1 MKNSPYNVLIV
12 GAGLAGLSCAQ
23 HLFAKGI
30 SFLLLEGSDAVGG
43 RVRTDEVNGF
53 LLDRGFQVLQTA
65 YPEAQQTLDYSRL
78 DLHRFAAGALV
89 RFRGRFHRVMD
100 PWRNP
105 QKLLHAIFSPIG
117 TFADKLRVAH
127 LKYQVCYGSIE
138 ALFHKR
144 ETSTIMALR
153 NYGFSNA
160 MIDRFF
166 RPFFSGV
173 FFENELETSSRMFE
187 FVFRMFA
194 KGDVAL
200 PKHGMRMIPE
210 QIAAPLPWQ
219 SISLNTRV
227 EAVTED
233 KVLLASGEEIKADY
247 VVLATDG
254 TETARLLS
262 DSRSFET
269 CPTTC
274 LYFSSTTPPIN
285 EPILVLDGDGTGPVT
300 NLCVPSVVS
309 NSYAPAGKSLISA
322 TVLGHPKES
331 DQGLEAMV
339 RVQLTGWFGAMVEQW
354 EHLKTYHILHAL
366 PRQTPP
372 LFDPFNQPYRAR
384 KKLLVCGEFH
394 SVSSIQWAMYSGR
407 KTAELIAS
415 ELHA

>member
-1 MKNSPYNVLIV
+1 MKNSPYHVLIV

-23 HLFAKGI
+23 HLFAKGV

-43 RVRTDEVNGF
+43 RVRTDEVKGF

-65 YPEAQQTLDYSRL
+65 YPEAQHTLDYSRL

-89 RFRGRFHRVMD
+89 RFNGRFHRVMD

-105 QKLLHAIFSPIG
+105 KKLPQAIFSPIG
-117 TFADKLRVAH
+117 SFADKLRVAH
-127 LKYQVCYGSIE
+127 LKYQVCSGSIE
-138 ALFHKR
+138 ALFHKN
-144 ETSTIMALR
+144 ETSTIMALH

-173 FFENELETSSRMFE
+173 FFENELKTSSRMFE

-200 PKHGMRMIPE
+200 PKYGMRMIPE
-210 QIAAPLPWQ
+210 QMAALLPGQ
-219 SISLNTRV
+219 SLRLNTRI
-227 EAVTED
+227 EAVTEG
-233 KVLLASGEEIKADY
+233 KVLLATGEEIKADY

-274 LYFSSTTPPIN
+274 FYFSAPTPPID

-309 NSYAPAGKSLISA
+309 NSYAPTGKSLISA
-322 TVLGHPKES
+322 TVLRNQKDS
-331 DQGLEAMV
+331 DQDLEAMV
-339 RVQLTGWFGAMVEQW
+339 RTQLSGWFGAMVEQW
-354 EHLKTYHILHAL
+354 EHLKTYRILHAL
-366 PRQTPP
+366 PSQTPP
-372 LFDPFNQPYRAR
+372 LFDPFSQPYRAK
-384 KKLLVCGEFH
+384 KKLLVCGEYH
-394 SVSSIQWAMYSGR
+394 SVSSIQWAIHSGR

-415 ELHA
+415 ELRA

>member
-1 MKNSPYNVLIV
+1 MKNSPYQVLIV

-23 HLFAKGI
+23 HLFTKGI

-65 YPEAQQTLDYSRL
+65 YPEAKHTLDYSRL

-89 RFRGRFHRVMD
+89 RFRGRFYRVMD

-105 QKLLHAIFSPIG
+105 QKLLHAIFSPVG

-127 LKYQVCYGSIE
+127 LKYQVCYGSTE
-138 ALFHKR
+138 ALFHKS
-144 ETSTIMALR
+144 ETSTITALR
-153 NYGFSNA
+153 NYGFSDA

-173 FFENELETSSRMFE
+173 FFENELKTSSRMFE

-200 PKHGMRMIPE
+200 PKYGMRMIPK
-210 QIAAPLPWQ
+210 QMAALLPDE
-219 SISLNTRV
+219 SLRLNTRV
-227 EAVTED
+227 DAVREGR
-233 KVLLASGEEIKADY
+233 VLLATGEEIKANY
-247 VVLATDG
+247 IVLATDG

-269 CPTTC
+269 CSTTC
-274 LYFSSTTPPIN
+274 LYFSSPTPPID

-309 NSYAPAGKSLISA
+309 SSYAPEGKSLISA
-322 TVLGHPKES
+322 TVLGYPKDS
-331 DQGLEAMV
+331 DKDLEAEV
-339 RVQLTGWFGAMVEQW
+339 RAQLSGWFGAMVEQW
-354 EHLKTYHILHAL
+354 EHLKTYRILNAL
-366 PRQTPP
+366 PSQTPP
-372 LFDPFNQPYRAR
+372 LFDPLNQPYRAK
-384 KKLLVCGEFH
+384 KKLLVCGEYH

-415 ELHA
+415 ELRA